1 MLSQLNRVLT
11 TKGYSV
17 KKSSLDEMEKLRIT
31 KELEVE
37 PIVHMKFK
45 NAQED
50 NKFRLYRES
59 PERYYLPRQWAIQ
72 EFGDPEETIV
82 PDGDPLRKDLT
93 FIGKPYDYQKNIV
106 DSFLEAGG
114 NGLICVPCGRGK
126 TFMAIWTAM
135 RLGRKFLIVVDKEFL
150 MNQWKGELEALVP
163 GIQVGILQEDK
174 VQVDTETTMEKP
186 YSLAKLKEM
195 CKEAGLKVSGKRED
209 LVARLEEAGISTK
222 PKETTIHFDC
232 TIAMIQTLV
241 KREFE
246 KDLFHKFGFT
256 IFDECHHLGAQHFSK
271 SLMKV
276 QTKYMLGLSATP
288 TRDDGLTKV
297 FEWFLGKP
305 VYWEKIREPDPT
317 VIVRAVHIQSND
329 TKYLQVPTDY
339 RGEMIMGRLLTNVV
353 ECEERNKKVA
363 EILLECCKD
372 ERRRVLVLSERISHL
387 NAIENLVK
395 DAGYSIGYYIG
406 GMKEEVREEGGANAK
421 ILLASYAMAS
431 EAMNIKSLNTVIL
444 ASPRKKVEQSTGR
457 ILRVRPEQRQVAPL
471 IYDIV
476 DVHDVYRSQYRKRS
490 VYYRKCKYTIE
501 DDSKKKIAHIEEKEA
516 DENGCLISD
525 DN

>member
-1 MLSQLNRVLT
+1 MQQLNRILT
-11 TKGYSV
+11 TKGYCV
-17 KKSSLDEMEKLRIT
+17 KKTSLTELEKLRIT

-37 PIVHMKFK
+37 PIVHQKFK
-45 NAQED
+45 NAQD
-50 NKFRLYRES
+50 NKSFRLYRES
-59 PERYYLPRQWAIQ
+59 PERYYLPRQWGIQ
-72 EFGDPEETIV
+72 EFGEPEGTLV
-82 PDGDPLRKDLT
+82 PDGELIRNDLEFT
-93 FIGKPYDYQKNIV
+93 GKPYDYQKNIV
-106 DSFLEAGG
+106 DSFLKAGG

-163 GIQVGILQEDK
+163 GIRVGILQEDK
-174 VQVDTETTMEKP
+174 AQIDFETIVEKEFTMVQ
-186 YSLAKLKEM
+186 LKELL
-195 CKEAGLKVSGKRED
+195 KGAGLKVGGKREE
-209 LVARLEEAGISTK
+209 LVQRLEEAGISTK
-222 PKETTIHFDC
+222 PQEKRILFDC

-241 KREFE
+241 KRDFE
-246 KDLFHKFGFT
+246 KDTFHKFGFT

-271 SLMKV
+271 ALLKV

-329 TKYLQVPTDY
+329 PQYLTVPTDY
-339 RGEMIMGRLLTNVV
+339 RGEMIMGRLLTHVV
-353 ECEERNKKVA
+353 ECEDRNKKVA
-363 EILLECCKD
+363 EIILECCKD
-372 ERRRVLVLSERISHL
+372 PKRRILVLSERISHL
-387 NAIENLVK
+387 NAFENLVK
-395 DAGYSIGYYIG
+395 DSGHSIGYYIG
-406 GMKEEVREEGGANAK
+406 GMKEDVREEGGANAK

-457 ILRVRPEQRQVAPL
+457 ILRVRPEQREVAPL

-501 DDSKKKIAHIEEKEA
+501 DDSVKKKEKEKEVQE
-516 DENGCLISD
+516 DGCLIMD
-525 DN
+525 D